1 MCASFSHMTAWQEL
15 QESLS
20 YTLIHISHTGSNQ
33 SFVFSVKEQCGSNA
47 SISCLNLFF
56 VRGATD
62 LIDVVC
68 CPVPQLCLT
77 LCNPMDYSTPGFPV
91 LHYLSEFAQT
101 HVH

>member
-15 QESLS
+15 HESLS
-20 YTLIHISHTGSNQ
+20 YTLIHVSHTGSNQ
-33 SFVFSVKEQCGSNA
+33 SFVFSVKEQCGSNV
-47 SISCLNLFF
+47 SISCLHLFF
-56 VRGATD
+56 VRAATD
-62 LIDVVC
+62 LIDDVC